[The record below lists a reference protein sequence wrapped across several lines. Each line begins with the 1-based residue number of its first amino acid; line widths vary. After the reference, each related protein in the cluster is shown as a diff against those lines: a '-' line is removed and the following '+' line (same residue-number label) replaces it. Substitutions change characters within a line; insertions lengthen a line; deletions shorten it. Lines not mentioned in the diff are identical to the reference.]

1 MPANIYAP
9 ESVLDEV
16 ATRVGL
22 VVGAAKGG
30 NPVLEGEGT
39 KGKSRSSQRQKSA
52 WGEGPRR
59 PLPRPDLAATGRTPP
74 SPRTESSPIPAQ
86 TRAAARQNKV
96 GAQIAMTSSVQRW
109 AASVRQTEERLWT
122 STFMWQ

>member
-59 PLPRPDLAATGRTPP
+59 HYPGQPLPQPAEPRRLLAPNLPP
-74 SPRTESSPIPAQ
+74 SLRKPAP
-86 TRAAARQNKV
+86 
-96 GAQIAMTSSVQRW
+96 QRVKIKL
-109 AASVRQTEERLWT
+109 VRKLQ
-122 STFMWQ
+122 